1 MRQLPSSRRQ
11 AMSSSFHPSVQQRAH
26 AGDVLKEC
34 LISFSRDTPQGRII
48 ADWCTSSKVEAASSV
63 EVRSGQMA
71 CALASWGAGA
81 GVAIVDDLT
90 ARAYRSD
97 ELDFRP
103 IVGNPSLGIFALTHG
118 ASHLRCLASGG
129 SNWLPLR

>member
-1 MRQLPSSRRQ
+1 
-11 AMSSSFHPSVQQRAH
+11 MSSSFRPSVQQRAH
-26 AGDVLKEC
+26 AGDVLKER

-71 CALASWGAGA
+71 RALAACGA

-118 ASHLRCLASGG
+118 ASHLRCLASGW